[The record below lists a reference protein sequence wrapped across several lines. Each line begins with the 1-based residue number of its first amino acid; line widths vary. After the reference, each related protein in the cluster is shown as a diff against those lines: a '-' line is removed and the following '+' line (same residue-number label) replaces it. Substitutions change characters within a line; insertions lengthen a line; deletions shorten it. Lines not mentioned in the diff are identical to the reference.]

1 MTNIVEAAGSMLNRK
16 LESAGSF
23 AMHHVADSH
32 EISLPYLTVHLPKW
46 LSGHALMIVMSA
58 FLTVLIFGVL
68 YRRKQAR
75 SEMTVPTGFSGMI
88 EAFVV
93 FVRDEIAVRFMGH
106 EWGVKLTPA
115 LCSFFSFILVA
126 NLVSLIPSVPAATAD
141 MGVTGALAAISLAFM
156 LFGGIYAVGFVG
168 FLKGFMPPGLPL
180 PLQLAL
186 LPLEFFSMLVKCIA
200 LMIRLFA
207 NMLAGHLS
215 LFLFAGVVIA
225 FGILAAP
232 LLLLVLFVYFMEL
245 FFAVLQAY
253 IFTLLSAVFIG
264 QRLHPEH

>member
-1 MTNIVEAAGSMLNRK
+1 
-16 LESAGSF
+16 
-23 AMHHVADSH
+23 
-32 EISLPYLTVHLPKW
+32 
-46 LSGHALMIVMSA
+46 
-58 FLTVLIFGVL
+58 
-68 YRRKQAR
+68 
-75 SEMTVPTGFSGMI
+75 
-88 EAFVV
+88 
-93 FVRDEIAVRFMGH
+93 
-106 EWGVKLTPA
+106 
-115 LCSFFSFILVA
+115 
-126 NLVSLIPSVPAATAD
+126 
-141 MGVTGALAAISLAFM
+141 M